1 MAKCMNCGE
10 PLDGQDQLC
19 SPECREEYRVKLKKR
34 LERAVKNDTSHT
46 EKMIQGETGSRD
58 GQ

>member
-1 MAKCMNCGE
+1 MNCGE